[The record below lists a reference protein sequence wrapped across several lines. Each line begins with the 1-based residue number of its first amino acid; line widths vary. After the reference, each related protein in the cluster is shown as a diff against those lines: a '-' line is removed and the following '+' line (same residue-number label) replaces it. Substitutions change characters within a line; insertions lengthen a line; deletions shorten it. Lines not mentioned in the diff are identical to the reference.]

1 MFFRRFYMENKTIPG
16 LARDLDVS
24 DATVRRYIN
33 NFPQFF
39 HSQKIDGWDHY
50 PVDQSL
56 TILRRIN
63 EVSAAGQRREIVL
76 KKLLAEFEVVVDV
89 DQGNTIPIRGD
100 AVEFGP
106 RSLSAL
112 GSIVE
117 ALSNLANKIDQMNQR
132 R

>member
-1 MFFRRFYMENKTIPG
+1 MENKTIPG

-89 DQGNTIPIRGD
+89 DQGNTIPRGD
-100 AVEFGP
+100 VVEFGP
-106 RSLSAL
+106 RSLSVL

-117 ALSNLANKIDQMNQR
+117 ALSNLSNKIDQMDQR

>member
-1 MFFRRFYMENKTIPG
+1 MTTEDYMEQKTIPG
-16 LARDLDVS
+16 LARDLNVS

-50 PVDQSL
+50 PVVQSL

-63 EVSAAGQRREIVL
+63 EVSAAGQRRDVVL

-100 AVEFGP
+100 VEFGP
-106 RSLSAL
+106 RSLSVL
-112 GSIVE
+112 KSIVE
-117 ALSNLANKIDQMNQR
+117 ALSNLADKIGQVDQR